1 MIRVLHVVTD
11 MNRGGLE
18 TLLVNYYRHINRAEI
33 QFDFLVHRYNRAA
46 YDDEIESLGGKIY
59 RLPRLNP
66 FSIIYKRSLVAFF
79 KTHPEYQ
86 IVHAHLD
93 CMSSV
98 VLKAAKECGVKVR
111 IAHSH
116 SSSQDKNMKYPLKLF
131 FRHFIPKYA
140 THLLACGKLAGKWMF
155 GNAGFTILNNSIDS
169 AKYTASPEKR
179 KEMRNSFGIKN
190 NEFVLGHVGRFSPV
204 KNHRFIL
211 DVFAAI
217 QEQCK
222 AKLLLVGDGPL
233 RTNIELEA
241 KKLKLDDKVIFTGIR
256 NDVPDLLQAM
266 DVFVFPSIYEGFGI
280 AVIEAQA
287 SGLLCFTSDGV
298 PVECNV
304 TGLVHQMDLRAGASA
319 WAEAIISTMHD
330 NIRRSYRKEI
340 CDAGYDINDNSERL
354 TIFYKSLMER

>member
-18 TLLVNYYRHINRAEI
+18 TLLMNYYRHINRAEI

-66 FSIIYKRSLVAFF
+66 FSIIYKRSLAEFF

-98 VLKAAKECGVKVR
+98 VLKAAKECGVGVR

-116 SSSQDKNMKYPLKLF
+116 SSSQDKNLKYPLKLF

-140 THLLACGKLAGKWMF
+140 THLLACGELAGKWMF
-155 GNAGFTILNNSIDS
+155 GNVGFTILNNAIDS

-179 KEMRNSFGIKN
+179 KEMRNSFGIKK

-204 KNHRFIL
+204 KNHDFII
-211 DVFAAI
+211 DIFMAVQKRI
-217 QEQCK
+217 N
-222 AKLLLVGDGPL
+222 AKLLLVGNG
-233 RTNIELEA
+233 
-241 KKLKLDDKVIFTGIR
+241 KLKTKITNKVKRFGLTDKVIFTGIR
-256 NDVPDLLQAM
+256 NDVPDLLPAM
-266 DVFVFPSIYEGFGI
+266 DAFVFPSIYEGLPLTL
-280 AVIEAQA
+280 IEAQA
-287 SGLLCFTSDGV
+287 AGLPCFISSKV
-298 PVECNV
+298 PLDCKI
-304 TGLVHQMDLRAGASA
+304 TDLVQQIPLTDNAEI
-319 WAEAIISTMHD
+319 WADHIIQSLGIPKLNTRQK
-330 NIRRSYRKEI
+330 IY
-340 CDAGYDINDNSERL
+340 DAGFDICMNAKFLENY
-354 TIFYKSLMER
+354 YKSL

>member
-18 TLLVNYYRHINRAEI
+18 TLLMNYYRHINRAEI
-33 QFDFLVHRYNRAA
+33 QFDFLVHRYNRTA

-66 FSIIYKRSLVAFF
+66 FSIIYKRSLAEFF

-98 VLKAAKECGVKVR
+98 VLKAAKECGVGVR

-116 SSSQDKNMKYPLKLF
+116 SSSQDKNLKYPLKLF

-140 THLLACGKLAGKWMF
+140 THLLACGELAGKWMF
-155 GNAGFTILNNSIDS
+155 GNASFTILNNAIDS

-179 KEMRNSFGIKN
+179 KEMRNSLGIKE

-204 KNHRFIL
+204 KNHDFIIDIL
-211 DVFAAI
+211 AALQKEI
-217 QEQCK
+217 K
-222 AKLLLVGDGPL
+222 AKLILIGSG
-233 RTNIELEA
+233 EL
-241 KKLKLDDKVIFTGIR
+241 KKTIVNKVKRSGLTDKVIFTGLR
-256 NDVPDLLQAM
+256 DDVPDLLQAM
-266 DVFVFPSIYEGFGI
+266 DAFVFPSIYEGFGI

-287 SGLLCFTSDGV
+287 SGLLCFISDGV

-330 NIRRSYRKEI
+330 DIRRSYRKEI

>member
-18 TLLVNYYRHINRAEI
+18 TLLMNYYRHINRAEI

-66 FSIIYKRSLVAFF
+66 FSIIYKRSLAAFF
-79 KTHPEYQ
+79 NTHPEYQ

-98 VLKAAKECGVKVR
+98 VLKAAKECGVEVR

-116 SSSQDKNMKYPLKLF
+116 SSSQDKNLKYPLKLF

-140 THLLACGKLAGKWMF
+140 THLLACGELAGKWMF
-155 GNAGFTILNNSIDS
+155 RGADFKIMNNAIDTKKYIFS
-169 AKYTASPEKR
+169 LAKKQQIR
-179 KEMRNSFGIKN
+179 FRFGIKED
-190 NEFVLGHVGRFSPV
+190 EFVIGHVGRFSPV

-233 RTNIELEA
+233 RTNIEREV

-266 DVFVFPSIYEGFGI
+266 DVFVFPSMYEGLPLTI
-280 AVIEAQA
+280 IEAQA
-287 SGLLCFTSDGV
+287 AGLPCFISDKVPLECKITNLVQQIPVNAGV
-298 PVECNV
+298 KAWTDGIMRSTTVARRNTDQGICE
-304 TGLVHQMDLRAGASA
+304 AGF
-319 WAEAIISTMHD
+319 D
-330 NIRRSYRKEI
+330 I
-340 CDAGYDINDNSERL
+340 CTNTELLERY
-354 TIFYKSLMER
+354 YKSL